1 MKKVIS
7 TFLFLLFLAGVACG
21 VIFGSRYIFKP
32 VPLVIQGEV
41 DARQIDV
48 AAKIVGR
55 IEEIRVKEGDKV
67 TKGQVLAVLKTPE
80 VEAKAQQ
87 AAGVQQAATAQREK
101 ADAGAR
107 KQEIEAAYNAWQT
120 AETMVDLG
128 ARTYKRLAALY
139 EADSIPIQQ
148 LDEVTAK
155 YQAALKMARAAKA
168 VYEMA
173 NEGARVEDKKAA
185 RGIEQQ
191 AGGVVREV
199 QSYLSEAEVKAPGNG
214 EVVDIAA
221 DPGELI
227 TPGFPVISLVDLS
240 DVWVVFNLR
249 EDLLSD
255 IRVGSTF
262 SAHFPGLGPQLV
274 ELRVDYIKALGD
286 FATWRAT
293 KTSGDFDLKTFEV
306 RARPVQ
312 PVEGLRPGMGAIVTW
327 ASAQSAR
334 K

>member
-1 MKKVIS
+1 
-7 TFLFLLFLAGVACG
+7 
-21 VIFGSRYIFKP
+21 
-32 VPLVIQGEV
+32 
-41 DARQIDV
+41 
-48 AAKIVGR
+48 
-55 IEEIRVKEGDKV
+55 
-67 TKGQVLAVLKTPE
+67 
-80 VEAKAQQ
+80 
-87 AAGVQQAATAQREK
+87 
-101 ADAGAR
+101 
-107 KQEIEAAYNAWQT
+107 
-120 AETMVDLG
+120 
-128 ARTYKRLAALY
+128 
-139 EADSIPIQQ
+139 
-148 LDEVTAK
+148 
-155 YQAALKMARAAKA
+155 
-168 VYEMA
+168 MA

-191 AGGVVREV
+191 AGGVVQEV

-262 SAHFPGLGPQLV
+262 SAHFPGVGPQLV

-312 PVEGLRPGMGAIVTW
+312 PMDGLRPGMGAIVEW
-327 ASAQSAR
+327 PVSQPAH